1 MAHERGFGA
10 TAFLVFLGGAA
21 LGAIGA
27 LLLAPQAGHK
37 TREQLRGYARKA
49 EDTLREVANEAGQK
63 FEEVINEGKEY
74 VEARKSV
81 LREAFE
87 AGREAMK
94 QERDRTQGDR

>member
-1 MAHERGFGA
+1 MEHERGSGA
-10 TAFLVFLGGAA
+10 ALLVFLSGAA
-21 LGAIGA
+21 LGAIAA
-27 LLLAPQAGHK
+27 LLLAPQSGRK

-49 EDTLREVANEAGQK
+49 EDTLREVAGEAGQR
-63 FEEVINEGKEY
+63 FEEAVNEGKEY

-94 QERDRTQGDR
+94 KERERTQSDH

>member
-1 MAHERGFGA
+1 MGHERESGA
-10 TAFLVFLGGAA
+10 ATLLAFLGGAA
-21 LGAIGA
+21 VGAIAA
-27 LLLAPQAGHK
+27 LLLAPQSGRT

-49 EDTLREVANEAGQK
+49 EDTLREAANEAGQRL
-63 FEEVINEGKEY
+63 EEAVNEGKEY

-94 QERDRTQGDR
+94 REQTKGES

>member
-1 MAHERGFGA
+1 MEHERGFGA
-10 TAFLVFLGGAA
+10 TAVLAFLGGAA
-21 LGAIGA
+21 LGAIAA
-27 LLLAPQAGHK
+27 LLLAPQSGRR

-49 EDTLREVANEAGQK
+49 EDTIREAASEAGQR
-63 FEEVINEGKEY
+63 FEEAVSEGKEF

-94 QERDRTQGDR
+94 KEREQT